1 MSLFRQKR
9 PRPFHHDWLYVDERR
24 ERLRQIEQQARDEL
38 VRDGLLERPNDM
50 NEAAARHERVHQS
63 FRKSVKNDGERQR
76 VGTGFLRVG
85 TPFLL
90 LLLAASFLLLWWLWL

>member
-1 MSLFRQKR
+1 MSLFRQKK

-38 VRDGLLERPNDM
+38 VRDGLLERPDAA

-63 FRKSVKNDGERQR
+63 FRKAVQQTSGRQR
-76 VGTGFLRVG
+76 TGLDFLRVG

-90 LLLAASFLLLWWLWL
+90 LLLAASFLLLWWLCS